1 VHRKRGTRRSICTL
15 STRELSFI
23 YPAAA
28 LRTLAG
34 CFVVRFCFAYAI
46 GRSGGIFMT
55 SSGFAT
61 LLIVGIVFF
70 VTGIG
75 GWIALG
81 LMASGGIGLVVSVFR
96 GKK

>member
-1 VHRKRGTRRSICTL
+1 M
-15 STRELSFI
+15 
-23 YPAAA
+23 A
-28 LRTLAG
+28 
-34 CFVVRFCFAYAI
+34 
-46 GRSGGIFMT
+46 

-81 LMASGGIGLVVSVFR
+81 LMASGGIGLVVSGFK

>member
-1 VHRKRGTRRSICTL
+1 
-15 STRELSFI
+15 
-23 YPAAA
+23 
-28 LRTLAG
+28 
-34 CFVVRFCFAYAI
+34 
-46 GRSGGIFMT
+46 MT

-61 LLIVGIVFF
+61 LLIIGIVFF

-81 LMASGGIGLVVSVFR
+81 LMASGGIGLGISVIK